1 MPPFRTGTTGMTR
14 LAGITPLA
22 AARAGTVNDAGGL
35 TTDVSVT
42 GYQSLLLTVNC
53 GVVGTSCNCKLQD
66 SATAGGVYADISGAA
81 ITAILSGPNAGQIAC
96 KITPGRNFVQIVM
109 VTVGGTTVAGAE
121 LWGIHPQTTSRV

>member
-1 MPPFRTGTTGMTR
+1 MTR

-35 TTDVSVT
+35 TTDVSVA
-42 GYQSLLLTVNC
+42 GYQSLLLTVNA

-66 SATAGGVYADISGAA
+66 SATAGGVYADITGAA
-81 ITAILSGPNAGQIAC
+81 ITAIPSAGPGSGQIAC